1 MDWFK
6 MQMVWGASVE
16 RLSDAEAG
24 RFIKAVFAFMR
35 DGKEYNGNSGREDP
49 TIWQALETLREDV
62 ESFKNAEANRIAAE
76 NAKKQKRRDAANKR
90 WEKQKYANA
99 STRMHSNANAS
110 TCTNSIAFASQN
122 KNKEKERDIDNDDDN
137 ARVRETAFG
146 EVEAD
151 PVIISVQSNLT
162 GLTVTHYNELAQF
175 REILGDDLVI
185 HAIDETV
192 GNSARSWNYTKAIL
206 EDYVRGNVRTVGEA
220 KERSEK
226 RKRKQT
232 PAQTYTQRQY
242 SEADLEA
249 RITEL

>member
-1 MDWFK
+1 MGK
-6 MQMVWGASVE
+6 MTGFVFQDEYLE
-16 RLSDAEAG
+16 RLVKLSDQELGRLVRALATYHATGETQDLAG
-24 RFIKAVFAFMR
+24 RESVAFDFIKVDIDRIEEKYSAKCATNRNNRQRSSTFVN
-35 DGKEYNGNSGREDP
+35 DGYDSSGLVPKVKDK
-49 TIWQALETLREDV
+49 D
-62 ESFKNAEANRIAAE
+62 
-76 NAKKQKRRDAANKR
+76 
-90 WEKQKYANA
+90 
-99 STRMHSNANAS
+99 
-110 TCTNSIAFASQN
+110 
-122 KNKEKERDIDNDDDN
+122 KEKDIDNDDDN

-232 PAQTYTQRQY
+232 PAQTYTQRKY

>member
-1 MDWFK
+1 MGK
-6 MQMVWGASVE
+6 MTGFVFQDEYLE
-16 RLSDAEAG
+16 RLVKLSDQELGRLVRALATYHATGETQDLAG
-24 RFIKAVFAFMR
+24 RESVAFDFIKVDIDRIEEKYSAKCATNRNNRQRSSTIVN
-35 DGKEYNGNSGREDP
+35 DGYDSSGLVPKVKDK
-49 TIWQALETLREDV
+49 D
-62 ESFKNAEANRIAAE
+62 
-76 NAKKQKRRDAANKR
+76 
-90 WEKQKYANA
+90 
-99 STRMHSNANAS
+99 
-110 TCTNSIAFASQN
+110 
-122 KNKEKERDIDNDDDN
+122 KEKDIDNDDNN

-226 RKRKQT
+226 RKRKHT
-232 PAQTYTQRQY
+232 SAQTYTQRQY

>member
-1 MDWFK
+1 MGK
-6 MQMVWGASVE
+6 MTGFVFQDEYLE
-16 RLSDAEAG
+16 RLVKLSDQELGRLVRALATYHATGETQDLAG
-24 RFIKAVFAFMR
+24 RESVAFDFIKVDIDRIEEKYSAKCATNRNNRQRSSTVVNEGG
-35 DGKEYNGNSGREDP
+35 DSS
-49 TIWQALETLREDV
+49 ALVPKDKDKV
-62 ESFKNAEANRIAAE
+62 K
-76 NAKKQKRRDAANKR
+76 
-90 WEKQKYANA
+90 
-99 STRMHSNANAS
+99 
-110 TCTNSIAFASQN
+110 
-122 KNKEKERDIDNDDDN
+122 DIDNDDDN

-162 GLTVTHYNELAQF
+162 GLTATHYNELAQF

-226 RKRKQT
+226 RKRKHT
-232 PAQTYTQRQY
+232 PAKTYTQRQY

>member
-1 MDWFK
+1 MRDWFK
-6 MQMVWGASVE
+6 ARNIWGGAILT
-16 RLSDAEAG
+16 LSDAEAG
-24 RFIKAVFAFMR
+24 RLAKALWQYTMTGEEAELPGAVGAIFAMFLM
-35 DGKEYNGNSGREDP
+35 
-49 TIWQALETLREDV
+49 TLRQDV
-62 ESFKNAEANRIAAE
+62 EAE
-76 NAKKQKRRDAANKR
+76 NDLSAKRAAAGSKGGNQKVANVAIAKLATTDI
-90 WEKQKYANA
+90 ANV
-99 STRMHSNANAS
+99 AN
-110 TCTNSIAFASQN
+110 TTIKN
-122 KNKEKERDIDNDDDN
+122 KNKDKEKDIDNDDDN

-146 EVEAD
+146 EVEED

-162 GLTVTHYNELAQF
+162 GLTVTHYNELAHF

-226 RKRKQT
+226 RKRKHTQ
-232 PAQTYTQRQY
+232 AQTYTQRQY

>member
-1 MDWFK
+1 MGK
-6 MQMVWGASVE
+6 MTGFVFQDEYLE
-16 RLSDAEAG
+16 RLVKLSDQELGRLVRALATYHATGETQDLAG
-24 RFIKAVFAFMR
+24 RESVAFDFIKVDIDRIEEKYSAKCATNRNNRQRSSTFVN
-35 DGKEYNGNSGREDP
+35 DGYDSSGLVPKVKDK
-49 TIWQALETLREDV
+49 DKV
-62 ESFKNAEANRIAAE
+62 K
-76 NAKKQKRRDAANKR
+76 
-90 WEKQKYANA
+90 
-99 STRMHSNANAS
+99 
-110 TCTNSIAFASQN
+110 
-122 KNKEKERDIDNDDDN
+122 DIDNDDDN

-226 RKRKQT
+226 RKRKHT

>member
-1 MDWFK
+1 MGK
-6 MQMVWGASVE
+6 MTGFVFQDEYLE
-16 RLSDAEAG
+16 RLVKLSDQELGRLVRALATYHATGETQDLAG
-24 RFIKAVFAFMR
+24 RESVAFDFIKVDIDRIEEKYSAKCATNRNNRQRSSTIVN
-35 DGKEYNGNSGREDP
+35 DGYDSSGLVPKVKDK
-49 TIWQALETLREDV
+49 D
-62 ESFKNAEANRIAAE
+62 
-76 NAKKQKRRDAANKR
+76 
-90 WEKQKYANA
+90 
-99 STRMHSNANAS
+99 
-110 TCTNSIAFASQN
+110 
-122 KNKEKERDIDNDDDN
+122 KEKDIDNDDDN

-162 GLTVTHYNELAQF
+162 GLTGTHYNELAQF

-192 GNSARSWNYTKAIL
+192 GNSARSWNYTRAIL

-226 RKRKQT
+226 RKRKSQQT
-232 PAQTYTQRQY
+232 QAQTYTQRQY
-242 SEADLEA
+242 TESDLEA